1 MPVAAIHLAARKI
14 DVAAIQRELDA
25 GVAPDLID
33 TGWTSSAPLRTAINY
48 GSAIFPAESIHRRL
62 ACIEVL
68 LDAGAS
74 LDTLSGPGDGET
86 ALHAAVSLTDRSN
99 YPANFELIVD
109 RLMLAGADVN
119 ALDGSGTSVLARAAL
134 KATST
139 TVAKLLSAGAVDPGG
154 FDKPV
159 RCARFRP
166 RICAI
171 LMRAGGVLKLDPDPY
186 GRLLEPPY
194 GNMWLEQS
202 PYLRKIVEYPGGFKA
217 YELAHRRRITAI
229 FLPKLPSLPA
239 EIVSHIV
246 SFGFNCGC
254 Y

>member
-25 GVAPDLID
+25 GVSPDLID

-109 RLMLAGADVN
+109 RLMLAGADV
-119 ALDGSGTSVLARAAL
+119 
-134 KATST
+134 K
-139 TVAKLLSAGAVDPGG
+139 
-154 FDKPV
+154 
-159 RCARFRP
+159 
-166 RICAI
+166 
-171 LMRAGGVLKLDPDPY
+171 
-186 GRLLEPPY
+186 
-194 GNMWLEQS
+194 
-202 PYLRKIVEYPGGFKA
+202 
-217 YELAHRRRITAI
+217 
-229 FLPKLPSLPA
+229 
-239 EIVSHIV
+239 
-246 SFGFNCGC
+246 GC
-254 Y
+254 